1 MTLYHKLKKL
11 KHVEG
16 SVSTDKG
23 TQAPKPKTG
32 TMESL
37 DDTVSQAKATKHVEG
52 SETSGVGVGLGVKS

>member
-11 KHVEG
+11 KNTLKE
-16 SVSTDKG
+16 VSTDKG

-37 DDTVSQAKATKHVEG
+37 DDTVSQAKEATKHVEG
-52 SETSGVGVGLGVKS
+52 SETVELVLD